1 MFLENG
7 DKCPNCQM
15 FLQFFRSGI
24 GFMRGKD
31 GDPETASEGDTSSL
45 VNDVNDQSSFREAD
59 INTFR

>member
-1 MFLENG
+1 
-7 DKCPNCQM
+7 M